1 MLKTFEEI
9 LAELNK
15 AHTGTTDN
23 RYLFKDILERLIDLE
38 NRLEKLE
45 NGFPIP

>member
-9 LAELNK
+9 LAELK
-15 AHTGTTDN
+15 RRSTGTVDN
-23 RYLFKDILERLIDLE
+23 RLIFAEILERLIDIE

-45 NGFPIP
+45 EKP